1 MNTEERSLRAH
12 YPIQNLVRTMRLQRL
27 EDARDR
33 IRTACAER
41 NYFSPVFQLVEYDFS
56 EGLCSPHPSQVQQ
69 DLQKMFEK
77 FLELE
82 SFTADAVY
90 EDISLKVWELA
101 NDEYL
106 QFDWETFQETA
117 GDGVRELREQG
128 YHIDFET

>member
-1 MNTEERSLRAH
+1 MNTEERSLRTH
-12 YPIQNLVRTMRLQRL
+12 YPIRNLVRTMRLQRL

-41 NYFSPVFQLVEYDFS
+41 NYFSPVFQLFRHEFT
-56 EGLCSPHPSQVQQ
+56 EGLCPPDPSQVQQ

-90 EDISLKVWELA
+90 EDISLKVGELA
-101 NDEYL
+101 NDEHL

>member
-1 MNTEERSLRAH
+1 MNTEERSLRTH
-12 YPIQNLVRTMRLQRL
+12 YPIRNLVRTMRLQRL

-41 NYFSPVFQLVEYDFS
+41 NYFSPVFQLFRHEFT
-56 EGLCSPHPSQVQQ
+56 EGLCPPDPSQVQQ

-101 NDEYL
+101 NDEHL